1 VAGVTRAIE
10 AQRQFWLADAALA
23 ATVIGRPEP
32 VASPAGSFT
41 GVTAALPSG
50 AAGSPFAAPATGIA
64 PAAGH

>member
-1 VAGVTRAIE
+1 MTRAIE

-32 VASPAGSFT
+32 
-41 GVTAALPSG
+41 G
-50 AAGSPFAAPATGIA
+50 AAPVAGVIPSAGAASPFAASATGIA